1 MTVGAQ
7 MPFPRLVRL
16 VDQWAGE
23 RGVEVFAQ
31 TGDPAFRAQ
40 HITAVPW
47 LRPDAFRR
55 HLEGADAVIA
65 HAGMGSILSALELGK
80 RLLVMPR
87 LGRLAE
93 TRNDHQV
100 ATARRFAE
108 RGWVRV
114 AYDERDFAAAA
125 DALREGTDA
134 VRVPAVASQELVTR
148 IRGFVL
154 RSSPAGHG
162 E

>member
-1 MTVGAQ
+1 

-16 VDQWAGE
+16 VDRWAGE

-31 TGDPAFRAQ
+31 TGDPAFQAL

-47 LRPDAFRR
+47 LRPDAFRQ
-55 HLEGADAVIA
+55 HLAQAEAVIA

-80 RLLVMPR
+80 PLLVMPR

-100 ATARRFAE
+100 ATAQRFAE

-114 AYDERDFAAAA
+114 AYDERDFAREA
-125 DALREGTDA
+125 DALLLRGGEA
-134 VRVPAVASQELVTR
+134 VQVPAVASRELLHR
-148 IRGFVL
+148 IRSFVL
-154 RSSPAGHG
+154 SSS
-162 E
+162 EENDE